1 MTRVNGYQK
10 PIVAVAM
17 KVFVLD
23 SLFLLATVGTQRSEA
38 LTGVLPPSFVS

>member
-17 KVFVLD
+17 KVFEPD
-23 SLFLLATVGTQRSEA
+23 SRFLLASVENPT
-38 LTGVLPPSFVS
+38 P